1 MDDLTLRDE
10 SGPRIAGVILA
21 AGGSARFGSPK
32 QLITHY
38 GENIV
43 RRAARAALE
52 AGLNPVIVVL
62 GAYASTILPFLAGLD
77 SVVTV
82 LNDNWED
89 GQSTSLITGLDE
101 AQRQECDAAVILLA
115 DQPGIDSDSIE
126 RLVREYE
133 PHQAVASE
141 YGGILGAPAL
151 VPSEFFSELR
161 TIRGDQGAGKWLRE
175 NPDRV
180 TAIAMSEAAF
190 DIDTPDDLEH
200 LPPE

>member
-1 MDDLTLRDE
+1 MN
-10 SGPRIAGVILA
+10 PRIAGVILA

-43 RRAARAALE
+43 RRAARVALE

-62 GAYASTILPFLAGLD
+62 GAYASTILPFLAGLE

-101 AQRQECDAAVILLA
+101 AQRQECSAAVILLA
-115 DQPGIDSDSIE
+115 DQPGVDSDSIE
-126 RLVREYE
+126 RLVREYR
-133 PHQAVASE
+133 PHQAVASQ
-141 YGGILGAPAL
+141 YGDIVGAPAL
-151 VPSEFFSELR
+151 IPSELFPELR
-161 TIRGDQGAGKWLRE
+161 TIRGDHGAGQWLRD
-175 NPDRV
+175 NPRRV
-180 TAIAMSEAAF
+180 TTIAMSEAAF

-200 LPPE
+200 LPPD

>member
-1 MDDLTLRDE
+1 LDELTLRDD
-10 SGPRIAGVILA
+10 SFPRIAGVILA

-43 RRAARAALE
+43 RRSARVALE
-52 AGLNPVIVVL
+52 AGLSPVIVVL
-62 GAYASTILPFLAGLD
+62 GAYASTILPFLAGLE

-82 LNDNWED
+82 LNDSWEE

-101 AQRQECDAAVILLA
+101 AQRQECDAAVVLLA
-115 DQPGIDSDSIE
+115 DQPGVDSESIE
-126 RLVREYE
+126 RLVRKYN
-133 PHQAVASE
+133 PHNAVASE
-141 YGGILGAPAL
+141 YNGVVGAPAL
-151 VPSEFFSELR
+151 VPSEFFNELR
-161 TIRGDQGAGKWLRE
+161 MIRGDQGAGKWLRD

-180 TAIAMSEAAF
+180 TTIAMSEAAF

>member
-1 MDDLTLRDE
+1 MDELTLRNE
-10 SGPRIAGVILA
+10 GTPRIAGVILA

-43 RRAARAALE
+43 RRAARVALE

-62 GAYASTILPFLAGLD
+62 GAYASTILPFLAGLE

-82 LNDNWED
+82 LNDNWEE

-101 AQRQECDAAVILLA
+101 AHRQECEAAVILLA
-115 DQPGIDSDSIE
+115 DQPGVDSDSIE
-126 RLVREYE
+126 RLVREYD
-133 PHQAVASE
+133 PHQAIASE

-151 VPSEFFSELR
+151 IPSEFFHELR
-161 TIRGDQGAGKWLRE
+161 TIRGDQGAGKWLRD

-180 TAIAMSEAAF
+180 TTIAMSEAAF
-190 DIDTPDDLEH
+190 DIDTPDDLDH
-200 LPPE
+200 FLPD